1 METKLSRKVNC
12 GLKIIQDKK
21 DEWVEFQNCVTE
33 RSVRSVVTQS
43 CWANGIEYNSC
54 ADEDVEVG
62 EDCYVEDYQDNERCC
77 DRVVITFNKI
87 QQMIDNKP
95 PKLEFFYHTTW
106 NHVEVQLLIR
116 SNVK

>member
-1 METKLSRKVNC
+1 MNKPGKALEDKIRVRVPILIADMDGLPYREECMEINLSSNVNC
-12 GLKIIQDKK
+12 GLKIVQDKK

-62 EDCYVEDYQDNERCC
+62 EDRKS
-77 DRVVITFNKI
+77 VV
-87 QQMIDNKP
+87 
-95 PKLEFFYHTTW
+95 
-106 NHVEVQLLIR
+106 
-116 SNVK
+116 